1 MRNANEKVLRNG
13 MEKSAIILVMT
24 LLALASFAMSPAG
37 AYSATEVDESY
48 SPGLTDDAISV
59 TATASNQ
66 ARRLLIVDDE
76 DVIVSVWSNT
86 ATSDAPLSV
95 KNEDG
100 SERALAD
107 GILGQYRGL
116 LDRVDWTQRGLVY
129 SRVSLTR

>member
-1 MRNANEKVLRNG
+1 MRTC
-13 MEKSAIILVMT
+13 SAMGWKKPTIILVVT
-24 LLALASFAMSPAG
+24 LLALASFATSPAG
-37 AYSATEVDESY
+37 AYSSTGVDESY

-59 TATASNQ
+59 TATAANQ

-86 ATSDAPLSV
+86 TTSDAALTV
-95 KNEDG
+95 KHETG

-107 GILGQYRGL
+107 GILGQYRDL
-116 LDRVDWTQRGLVY
+116 LVDVDWTQRGLVY